1 MNFKRICEGLPIEPL
16 LKQLDAHPDW
26 WNEIVIRQIFLGSA
40 HHMTQSI
47 HLRGPVSFCYE
58 DAFLS
63 TETHDYPLLAPLMPA
78 LMPVIGSLLSAI
90 RYSELG
96 RVLIVRLPPGGALD
110 PHIDQGAYAEH
121 FTRYHVAL
129 RTNED
134 CALVV
139 DDEPQHMAAGEAWWF
154 EHRKT
159 HSAFNRGSVERIHL
173 ILDAVPT

>member
-1 MNFKRICEGLPIEPL
+1 MSFERICEALPVAPL
-16 LKQLDAHPDW
+16 LDVIDAHPDW

-47 HLRGPVSFCYE
+47 HLRGPTSFTYE

-63 TETHDYPLLAPLMPA
+63 TVTLDYPLLEPLMPV
-78 LMPVIGSLLSAI
+78 LMPVLGPLLSAI
-90 RYSELG
+90 GFKELG
-96 RVLIVRLPPGGALD
+96 RVLIVRLPAGGALD
-110 PHIDQGAYAEH
+110 SHIDQGAYAEY

-139 DDEPQHMAAGEAWWF
+139 DDEPQHMAVGEAWRF
-154 EHRKT
+154 DHRKM
-159 HSAFNRGSVERIHL
+159 HYAVNRGDIERIHL
-173 ILDAVPT
+173 IVDAV